1 MDEEYKPIHDTIDLE
16 EIRALLRS
24 HEPQHQKQPSPAAE
38 PVQPSPAEPKPEPEQ
53 KPVRQEAETPAPQRQ
68 KPADKAEKSDKVE
81 KKSDPLYE
89 CYGILHDISYI
100 LAVVTLLFVFVVRL
114 VGVDGSSMR
123 PTLHHGDYLVLESN
137 FFYGPEDIETGDI
150 VVLTVP
156 YYKDEPIV
164 KRVIATGGQTVD
176 IDFENHVVYVD
187 GVALEE
193 SYLMD
198 YTGEAS
204 WVNWDGEYGLT
215 YPATV
220 PEGCIF
226 VLGDN
231 RNNSTDSRFAP
242 VGMVDVRCVLGK
254 VWAIVLPGEKR
265 DAQGN
270 VIEPREWN
278 RIGLVS

>member
-1 MDEEYKPIHDTIDLE
+1 M
-16 EIRALLRS
+16 
-24 HEPQHQKQPSPAAE
+24 
-38 PVQPSPAEPKPEPEQ
+38 
-53 KPVRQEAETPAPQRQ
+53 
-68 KPADKAEKSDKVE
+68 
-81 KKSDPLYE
+81 
-89 CYGILHDISYI
+89 
-100 LAVVTLLFVFVVRL
+100 
-114 VGVDGSSMR
+114 
-123 PTLHHGDYLVLESN
+123 
-137 FFYGPEDIETGDI
+137 
-150 VVLTVP
+150 VLTVP